1 MKKISL
7 FFILILCYNIS
18 HAQTGNIAGKVVDSS
33 EKKIL
38 PLATVTV
45 FKAKDTTIVTYRLS
59 GPDGE
64 FKIPNLPLN
73 IPLRVLVT
81 YSGYNAFR
89 KDFILSENNISIRID
104 SVFLIPTSKQ
114 LDEVIVIAERP
125 PVMIK
130 KDTIEF
136 NASAFKTLPNALVE
150 DLLKKL
156 PGVMVDADGNITVNG
171 KVVNR
176 ILVDGKTFFGDDPKM
191 ATRNLPANIIDK
203 VQVTDDKEELLR
215 NGDNNTNNIGKVVN
229 ITLKKGVK
237 KGIFGKM
244 YAGGGTE
251 ERFEAGAIA
260 NIFRDT
266 LQVSVLGYTNNLNKP
281 GFSYSDLSQT
291 AGLQRNSSVSG
302 SSSTSIWGGNSGGS
316 ITINGV
322 NFGGTTSGG
331 IATSKGAGFN
341 INHAPNLK
349 KSFFFQYFYGNV
361 ETDKQ
366 TISDV
371 KQYNTDTIITNHTDF
386 AAKTAIIFMVKSACA
401 RLIAVF
407 AF

>member
-1 MKKISL
+1 MKR
-7 FFILILCYNIS
+7 FIPLYFLIFCCYTVN
-18 HAQTGNIAGKVVDSS
+18 AQTGSITGKVTDSIS
-33 EKKIL
+33 KKIL

-45 FKAKDTTIVTYRLS
+45 FKAKDTTIITYRLS

-64 FKIPNLPLN
+64 FKIPSLPLD
-73 IPLRVLVT
+73 IPLRVMVT
-81 YSGYNAFR
+81 YSGFEAFR
-89 KDFILSENNISIRID
+89 KDFILSANKSSIRFD
-104 SVFLIPTSKQ
+104 SVFLLTTSKQ
-114 LDEVIVIAERP
+114 LDEVIVVAERP

-171 KVVNR
+171 KTVNR

-203 VQVTDDKEELLR
+203 VQVTDDKEELLK

-237 KGIFGKM
+237 KGWFGKM
-244 YAGGGTE
+244 YAGAGTE

-260 NIFRDT
+260 NVFRDT
-266 LQVSVLGYTNNLNKP
+266 LQVSALAYTNNLNRP

-291 AGLQRNSSVSG
+291 AGLQRSSSVSG
-302 SSSTSIWGGNSGGS
+302 GSSTSIWNNGNGGS
-316 ITINGV
+316 ISINGV
-322 NFGGTTSGG
+322 NFGGTTTGV
-331 IATSKGAGFN
+331 ATSKGAGFN

-349 KSFFFQYFYGNV
+349 KSFFLQYFFGNV
-361 ETDKQ
+361 QTDKQ
-366 TISDV
+366 TLTDI
-371 KQYNTDTIITNHTDF
+371 KQYNVDTVIYQ
-386 AAKTAIIFMVKSACA
+386 SY
-401 RLIAVF
+401 
-407 AF
+407 